1 MGVILAE
8 ARCRGL
14 SKQDML
20 ALVDRI
26 YDEYDGGIR
35 TDDQ

>member
-1 MGVILAE
+1 MRVTAE
-8 ARCRGL
+8 ASCRGL
-14 SKQDML
+14 SKADML

-26 YDEYDGGIR
+26 YDEYDGVIR